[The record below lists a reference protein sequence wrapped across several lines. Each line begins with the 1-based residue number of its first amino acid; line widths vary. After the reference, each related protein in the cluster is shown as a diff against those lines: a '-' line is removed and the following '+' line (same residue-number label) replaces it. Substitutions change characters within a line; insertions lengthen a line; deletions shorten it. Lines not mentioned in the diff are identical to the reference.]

1 MERPMRKDS
10 RNKITPRLETLEGKL
25 LLSGAFA
32 RPHPQAVHVWGQ
44 PSEKAI
50 GGGSVQGIAKVELGH
65 LHLNSSGG
73 KINGLGSVRVSG
85 DIYTNP
91 DGGNI
96 IVTASRGRAYRL
108 AVDNVQVTA
117 HVNKMFL
124 SKTTVYSFAIT
135 YHNAESN
142 DPRGFPDG
150 RLIISARIGSIFNA
164 SVSQGTYTGHFFVKR

>member
-1 MERPMRKDS
+1 MRKDS

-32 RPHPQAVHVWGQ
+32 RPHPRAVHVWGH
-44 PSEKAI
+44 PSQRAV
-50 GGGSVQGIAKVELGH
+50 GGGSVEGIAKVELGH
-65 LHLNSSGG
+65 LHLNSSAG
-73 KINGLGSVRVSG
+73 KINGLGPVRVIG
-85 DIYTNP
+85 DIYANP

-108 AVDNVQVTA
+108 AVDDIQMSS

-124 SKTTVYSFAIT
+124 SKTTVYNFAIS

-142 DPRGFPDG
+142 DPNGFPDG
-150 RLIISARIGSIFNA
+150 KLILSVRIGSIFNA
-164 SVSQGTYTGHFFVKR
+164 SIAQGTYTGHFFVRR